1 MTSGSMA
8 GTPESPRLRW
18 SDVATRVGLF
28 IALAVI
34 GGVAAELVPIQG
46 ILPRSVLYVFTA
58 GVLANAIPV
67 RIFEHARLDDFG
79 LGWSDEAGRDLLR
92 GLGYGAA
99 AAASVVA
106 LMLLFDWVRF
116 EPSPHDSAGAAISA
130 SVLLL
135 FGAAGE
141 EMMFHGYAFQL
152 LVRYL
157 GAFATILPVAVIF
170 GLLHLSN
177 PNATLLGAVNTMAW
191 GVLLGFACF
200 RTRALWLPIGIH
212 FGWNVMLPLTGA
224 NMSGITMRITGYTL
238 HEHAGSWL
246 SGGAYGPEGSVLATV
261 AAGVLFWRV
270 MRDSPED
277 GLS

>member
-1 MTSGSMA
+1 MTPRSA
-8 GTPESPRLRW
+8 ADPREAQRLRW
-18 SDVATRVGLF
+18 TDVALRVGLF
-28 IALAVI
+28 VVLAIA
-34 GGVAAELVPIQG
+34 GGLAAELVPIQG
-46 ILPRSVLYVFTA
+46 VLPRSVLYVFTA

-79 LGWSDEAGRDLLR
+79 LGWSSHAGQQLLR

-99 AAASVVA
+99 AAVSVVA

-116 EPSPHDSAGAAISA
+116 EPSPHDSAGAAIAA

-141 EMMFHGYAFQL
+141 ELMFHGYAFQL

-177 PNATLLGAVNTMAW
+177 PGATLLGAVNTIAW
-191 GVLLGFACF
+191 GVLLGFACY

-224 NMSGITMRITGYTL
+224 NMSGITMRISGYVL
-238 HEHAGSWL
+238 RDHAGSWL
-246 SGGAYGPEGSVLATV
+246 SGGAYGPEGSILATV
-261 AAGVLFWRV
+261 AAAALFWRV
-270 MRDSPED
+270 IRDVPDSAD
-277 GLS
+277 G